1 MSGMN
6 IMLSGQGL
14 ELTGLGAASIESQ
27 ECLTID
33 RLTQEA
39 RRKETVH

>member
-14 ELTGLGAASIESQ
+14 ELTDLGAASIESQ
-27 ECLTID
+27 E
-33 RLTQEA
+33 RLIN
-39 RRKETVH
+39 

>member
-14 ELTGLGAASIESQ
+14 ELTDLGAVSIESQ
-27 ECLTID
+27 E
-33 RLTQEA
+33 RLIN
-39 RRKETVH
+39 